1 MRRLREKEVFR
12 ARGRPSVRLAPVWTY
27 TRGQREFAAQLR
39 GPTGRPRRAAAPLKP
54 KALSHEEAPTPPP
67 RHTPLHE
74 APRPWA
80 RDPRPARDSRARRE
94 GGREEVTAEPAEAAR
109 GPLAAAAGTAAP
121 PSPALA
127 GGRRRAALTSGD
139 AMGLARPCGTDG
151 QAGGRQA
158 GAARDAQTRGHYF
171 CSEPRPLIKPHGAAP
186 PPSGPDEKHL
196 CRPRPGPRPF
206 QPAGRRAWPPT
217 WSRAPGRGRAL
228 RPQPL
233 LATVTPLGRR
243 EARLSTPLT

>member
-1 MRRLREKEVFR
+1 MHSSVTSVF
-12 ARGRPSVRLAPVWTY
+12 SVTEQAFLKL
-27 TRGQREFAAQLR
+27 FCL
-39 GPTGRPRRAAAPLKP
+39 PLEICQMTHF
-54 KALSHEEAPTPPP
+54 SFT
-67 RHTPLHE
+67 
-74 APRPWA
+74 
-80 RDPRPARDSRARRE
+80 
-94 GGREEVTAEPAEAAR
+94 
-109 GPLAAAAGTAAP
+109 
-121 PSPALA
+121 
-127 GGRRRAALTSGD
+127 
-139 AMGLARPCGTDG
+139 MGLARPCGTDG

-233 LATVTPLGRR
+233 LATATPLGRR
-243 EARLSTPLT
+243 EARLSTPLTS